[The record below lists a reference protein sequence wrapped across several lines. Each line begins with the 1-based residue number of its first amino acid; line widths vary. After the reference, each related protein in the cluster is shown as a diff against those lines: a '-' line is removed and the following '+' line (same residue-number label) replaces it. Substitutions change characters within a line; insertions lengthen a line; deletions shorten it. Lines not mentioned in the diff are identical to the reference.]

1 MNALTIFDFED
12 MPVRSLRIE
21 GEPWVMGS
29 DACRCLTIANPSDAL
44 GKLAEDERREINRN
58 TLGISEGNRGN
69 PNAIFINEPGLY
81 RLIFSST
88 KPEAERFRR
97 FVFHEVLPAI
107 RRTGRFETEGI
118 DWDATAAKLQLIKQA
133 RLTHGRKAAQELW
146 ARLGLPDVGEDGA
159 GKQASHEDDLLTYVR
174 DFLEECTEAG
184 VGLMVQSSEL
194 HKLYGAWAS
203 ANKAPHFTMVMF
215 GRVIRQAGIRIRQ
228 ARWTYYLGIRIRHD
242 VRARLTGLP

>member
-1 MNALTIFDFED
+1 MLTTFDFED
-12 MPVRSLRIE
+12 MPVRSLRID
-21 GEPWVMGS
+21 GEPWVMGK
-29 DACRCLTIANPSDAL
+29 DACRCLGIIDHHQALERLADDEKRGGYPIPTPGGEQSATI
-44 GKLAEDERREINRN
+44 
-58 TLGISEGNRGN
+58 
-69 PNAIFINEPGLY
+69 INEPGLY

-107 RRTGRFETEGI
+107 RRTGRYETDGI
-118 DWDATAAKLQLIKQA
+118 DWDATAAKLALIKQA
-133 RLTHGRKAAQELW
+133 RLTYGRKAAQELW
-146 ARLGLPDVGEDGA
+146 ARLGLPDVSEDGA
-159 GKQASHEDDLLTYVR
+159 GRAATHEDDLLTYVR

-184 VGLMVQSSEL
+184 AGLMVQSSEL

-228 ARWTYYLGIRIRHD
+228 ARVTYYLGIRIRHD